1 MSDIKPNSPD
11 LRKSVISCARKVAR
25 EMPLTAAIMVW
36 GGGTPWDFCDRDV
49 DAVSRHGTT
58 DLAMAPS
65 RAYGALYKL
74 ASFYGE
80 SHTTLENLASLRGSK
95 PDQQPSWM
103 LALATD
109 VMEKALR
116 NAK

>member
-1 MSDIKPNSPD
+1 MSETKSNTPD

-25 EMPLTAAIMVW
+25 EMPMTAAIMVW
-36 GGGTPWDFCDRDV
+36 GGGTPWDFGDKDV
-49 DAVSRHGTT
+49 DVVSRRGTT
-58 DLAMAPS
+58 DLTMAPS

-74 ASFYGE
+74 ASYYGE
-80 SHTTLENLASLRGSK
+80 TVSTLENLASLRGSR